1 MKMKHTI
8 LTIIAHDTLNGVEIY
23 RGHSTKEANKAIDE
37 YCELMGLLYDDG
49 SIRTEVIY
57 K

>member
-1 MKMKHTI
+1 MKHTI

-23 RGHSTKEANKAIDE
+23 RGHATKEANKAIDE

-49 SIRTEVIY
+49 SIRIEEIY